1 MTKKQTWMPVTK
13 NLQLVFK
20 LKHELLRIAGDL
32 EKSRA
37 IRHDEDGAT
46 LAAMVGFF
54 MLRKLIQDRHV
65 TKKTTALKQE
75 VFKCD
80 FNDAL
85 DADNRRWIDVGDEV
99 IPATYSRTATKLGAE
114 IIANKFVH
122 AGYCVPLMLD
132 DGTHEFLVLEEDRLR
147 EGLYQEALVVPMSVV
162 VGLFKTAAVDD
173 SDAFKAMEGY
183 ESKLS
188 TYLTN

>member
-1 MTKKQTWMPVTK
+1 MTKKQTWMPVTR
-13 NLQLVFK
+13 NLQLVFR

-32 EKSRA
+32 EESRA

-46 LAAMVGFF
+46 LVTMIGFF
-54 MLRKLIQDRHV
+54 IWRKLIQDRHV

-85 DADNRRWIDVGDEV
+85 DADNRRWIDFGDGV
-99 IPATYSRTATKLGAE
+99 IPATHSRIAIKLGAK

-132 DGTHEFLVLEEDRLR
+132 DRTHELLVFT
-147 EGLYQEALVVPMSVV
+147 AVP
-162 VGLFKTAAVDD
+162 
-173 SDAFKAMEGY
+173 
-183 ESKLS
+183 
-188 TYLTN
+188 

>member
-1 MTKKQTWMPVTK
+1 MAKKQTWTPVTK
-13 NLQLVFK
+13 NLQLVFR

-37 IRHDEDGAT
+37 IRHDEDGTT

-54 MLRKLIQDRHV
+54 VLRKLIQDRHV

-75 VFKCD
+75 VFRCD

-85 DADNRRWIDVGDEV
+85 DADNRRWIDVSDGV

-122 AGYCVPLMLD
+122 AGYCVPLMPG
-132 DGTHEFLVLEEDRLR
+132 DGVHEFLVLEENRLR
-147 EGLYQEALVVPMSVV
+147 AGLYQEALVVPVSVV

-173 SDAFKAMEGY
+173 SDAFKVEDYY

-188 TYLTN
+188 T